1 MTNLSISAVIC
12 TYNREEYLRGA
23 LDSLLHQDLAN
34 YEIIVVDNASTDGTA
49 DIVKSYSDNPKV
61 KYVYEP
67 KLGLSVARNT
77 GVINATG
84 EIVAY
89 LDDDAIAPS
98 HWLPTLL
105 EVFENDSDVVIAGGK
120 VKLILPEPY
129 TELPAW
135 ISEQMAGA
143 LGLYDLGDEMIAI
156 HDASFTPRGLNYGF
170 RRSFWQEVGGF
181 DVKFDRVGNN
191 LLSNGDLVFTELAL
205 KMERK
210 VMYIPTAE
218 VGHNVQPERLTKE
231 WFKSRSW
238 WQGISEYYRQQGKNV
253 TKNKQF
259 LGSLERIIR
268 GSYKSIKYIN
278 NPSTRFENILYVY
291 GQFGYLSKLLKIGKR

>member
-12 TYNREEYLRGA
+12 TYNREDYLRGA
-23 LDSLLHQDLAN
+23 LDSLINQDLAN
-34 YEIIVVDNASTDGTA
+34 YEIVVVDNASTDGTA
-49 DIVKSYSDNPKV
+49 EIVKSYSDNPQV

-77 GVINATG
+77 GVVNSTG
-84 EIVAY
+84 DIVVY
-89 LDDDAIAPS
+89 LDDDAVAPS
-98 HWLPTLL
+98 HWLQTLL
-105 EVFENDSDVVIAGGK
+105 TVFENDPEVVIAGGK

-129 TELPAW
+129 TDLPEW

-143 LGLYDLGDEMIAI
+143 LGVYDLGNEMIPI
-156 HDASFTPRGLNYGF
+156 NDASFTPRGLNYGF

-205 KMERK
+205 KMHRK

-238 WQGISEYYRQQGKNV
+238 WQGISEYYRQQNNNV
-253 TKNKQF
+253 TKSKQF
-259 LGSLERIIR
+259 LDSLERIIR
-268 GSYKSIKYIN
+268 GSYKSIKYRH
-278 NPSTRFENILYVY
+278 NPNIRFDNILYVY
-291 GQFGYLSKLLKIGKR
+291 GQFGYLSKLLGLNKK